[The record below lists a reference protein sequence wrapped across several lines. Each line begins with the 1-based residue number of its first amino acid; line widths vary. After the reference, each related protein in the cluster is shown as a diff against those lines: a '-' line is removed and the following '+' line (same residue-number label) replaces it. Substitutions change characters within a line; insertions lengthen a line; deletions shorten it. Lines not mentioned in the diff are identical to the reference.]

1 VDTGR
6 WADSM
11 DILLAGRYSEWEY
24 YNADY
29 AFVAG
34 RKAAQAVRARVAPA
48 RVQVA
53 AGGISVSHS

>member
-1 VDTGR
+1 
-6 WADSM
+6 M